1 MLQGT
6 QILQV
11 KDFVY
16 TFVFSSSRAMQF
28 CCSAPDH
35 DEFGTLVGLQ
45 TLKMVLEILCEC
57 LLM

>member
-1 MLQGT
+1 M
-6 QILQV
+6 
-11 KDFVY
+11 
-16 TFVFSSSRAMQF
+16 AMQF

-45 TLKMVLEILCEC
+45 TLKMVLEILSKC